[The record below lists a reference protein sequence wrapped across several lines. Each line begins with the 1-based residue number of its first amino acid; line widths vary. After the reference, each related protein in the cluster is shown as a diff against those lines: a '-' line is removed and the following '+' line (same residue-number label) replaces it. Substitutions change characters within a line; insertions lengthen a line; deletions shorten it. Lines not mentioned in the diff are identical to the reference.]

1 MPDRNRAVNG
11 ATDGVTSMQSSSRR
25 AFFRGR
31 RLPQTPWEQFCQRV
45 RRTVANEF
53 VDYRVEGTAGSGR
66 ITVEDATDIHHVRA
80 LCREYGVAMCL
91 EGLAM
96 ASRPQDQ
103 PVVWVRLGK
112 GMSRLARLDDSSNRW
127 FVQPGCT
134 LADLREAGFKNLDHL
149 PGQLTVAAWLADRT
163 LSDYAI
169 GGTVHSGLEHVSLLL
184 GDGQS
189 VHLGPFAVDN
199 TKPLD
204 GLRLQQ
210 LVPALFRLASSAEAR
225 VCQDA
230 EFWPARYRLDALMPV
245 SGTTQNLAHLCL
257 GHGGDLGWI
266 EWAVLDADTLDARAG
281 QAACFSTEGVAQ
293 MGKKD
298 ASSMLDRQIKALF
311 DPDAVFPVYGQDL

>member
-1 MPDRNRAVNG
+1 ME
-11 ATDGVTSMQSSSRR
+11 SSSRR

-31 RLPQTPWEQFCQRV
+31 RLPQTPWEEFCQRL

-53 VDYRVEGTAGSGR
+53 IDYRVQDTAGSGR
-66 ITVEDATDIHHVRA
+66 ITVEDSTDIHHVRA
-80 LCREYGVAMCL
+80 LCHAHGVVMCL

-96 ASRPQDQ
+96 PARPRDQ
-103 PVVWVRLGK
+103 RVVWVRLGK

-134 LADLREAGFKNLDHL
+134 IGELRDAGFQRLDAL
-149 PGQLTVAAWLADRT
+149 PRHLTVAAWLADRT

-169 GGTVHSGLEHVSLLL
+169 GATGQSGLEHVSLLL
-184 GDGQS
+184 GDGQR
-189 VHLGPFAVDN
+189 VHLGPFSVDN
-199 TKPLD
+199 TKPLE

-210 LVPALFRLASSAEAR
+210 MVPALFSLASSAEAR

-230 EFWPARYRLDALMPV
+230 DFWPGRYRLDALMPV

-257 GHGGDLGWI
+257 GHGGDLGWV
-266 EWAVLDADTLDARAG
+266 EWVVLDADTLDARSG
-281 QAACFSTEGVAQ
+281 QTDSFSTGLVAQ
-293 MGKKD
+293 MGKRD
-298 ASSMLDRQIKALF
+298 AATMLDRQVKALF